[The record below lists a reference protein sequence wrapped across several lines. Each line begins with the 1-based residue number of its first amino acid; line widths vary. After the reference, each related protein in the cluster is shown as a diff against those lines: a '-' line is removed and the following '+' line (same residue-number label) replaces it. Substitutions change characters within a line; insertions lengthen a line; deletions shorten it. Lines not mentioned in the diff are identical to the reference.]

1 MDQIGKTKT
10 LLLATGNCWV
20 CGELALIQLRELN
33 PPQVTKAQQ
42 NPVLI
47 LLLVYINKREHPS
60 CQPPCPDLF
69 IPEFFKIPKSP
80 THWAA
85 IS

>member
-20 CGELALIQLRELN
+20 CGELTLIQLSELN

-47 LLLVYINKREHPS
+47 LLLIYINKREHPL
-60 CQPPCPDLF
+60 CQPPPIYLF
-69 IPEFFKIPKSP
+69 PNF
-80 THWAA
+80 
-85 IS
+85 